1 MVGPTT
7 PLVVAYC
14 RPPTPIVFVYFTE
27 SAKNASSAVT
37 RFRKSDFIDARYAFS
52 CVFANFGI
60 AIAAKMPM
68 ITTTIRSSISV
79 NPLRFTLNYLPL
91 GTGSRSQ
98 GRRPQTRRAA
108 RWSQKKERR
117 VSPPPWCF
125 RPKALDALRLAL
137 FVGRGQRRR
146 THVNRAGLG
155 RCGVRHGRRE
165 TVSRHRDGGA
175 NHATGRGVRRAEVAR
190 VLHRVGEIRLFGR
203 DQVAQIGLHRR
214 EIRLFLRVRE
224 LRNRDRGQNADDHDH
239 DQKLNQCETL
249 AIHLDY
255 LPEGILDLRASSN
268 DSGDTYYSGRPRG
281 TNCALDEPRHRNVK
295 WERQLRHKYSAVVL
309 IHK

>member
-7 PLVVAYC
+7 PLVVAYAVP
-14 RPPTPIVFVYFTE
+14 RLLVYFTE
-27 SAKNASSAVT
+27 SAKYASSAVI
-37 RFRKSDFIDARYAFS
+37 RLRRSDFIDARYAFS
-52 CVFANFGI
+52 FVFANFGI

-108 RWSQKKERR
+108 RWSPKKERR

-175 NHATGRGVRRAEVAR
+175 NHAARHVVRRTEVAG

-203 DQVAQIGLHRR
+203 NQVAQIRLHRSQ
-214 EIRLFLRVRE
+214 IRLFLRVRE
-224 LRNRDRGQNADDHDH
+224 LRNRDRGQDADDHDH
-239 DQKLNQCETL
+239 DQKLDQCKSLAVHLGASLLRVPAIMGAGIELLKNDHGKGTL
-249 AIHLDY
+249 GSVPHVT
-255 LPEGILDLRASSN
+255 RSSATC
-268 DSGDTYYSGRPRG
+268 SFPG
-281 TNCALDEPRHRNVK
+281 T
-295 WERQLRHKYSAVVL
+295 
-309 IHK
+309 

>member
-1 MVGPTT
+1 MAQVFVVVVCDTVAVEPSAVTAMVGPTT
-7 PLVVAYC
+7 PLVTLYAVP
-14 RPPTPIVFVYFTE
+14 RLLVYFTE
-27 SAKNASSAVT
+27 SAKYASSAVI
-37 RFRKSDFIDARYAFS
+37 RLRRSDFIEARYAFS
-52 CVFANFGI
+52 FVFANFGI

-108 RWSQKKERR
+108 GGSQKKERR

-137 FVGRGQRRR
+137 FVGRGQRCR
-146 THVNRAGLG
+146 THVDRAGLG

-175 NHATGRGVRRAEVAR
+175 NHAAGRGVLRAEVAR
-190 VLHRVGEIRLFGR
+190 VLHRVGEIRLFGGN
-203 DQVAQIGLHRR
+203 QVAQIRLHRR
-214 EIRLFLRVRE
+214 QIRLLLRVRE
-224 LRNRDRGQNADDHDH
+224 LRNRDRGQDADDHDH
-239 DQKLNQCETL
+239 DQKLNECETL
-249 AIHLDY
+249 PIHLTTPPSGG
-255 LPEGILDLRASSN
+255 LGHAHRGAALRPA
-268 DSGDTYYSGRPRG
+268 
-281 TNCALDEPRHRNVK
+281 A
-295 WERQLRHKYSAVVL
+295 QLVR
-309 IHK
+309 